1 MRRLLVEHLTSL
13 DASFLEAEDSD
24 PHVSLALGAVSVMEG
39 PPPDDDAVVS
49 AVRQRMLA
57 IPRCRQVLH
66 TRPFDVVAPEWVED
80 DNLELSHHLRRVAVA
95 RPGDDQALFRL
106 VGYIM
111 ERRLDRDHPL
121 WECWVIEGLAGN
133 RWAMLI
139 KLHHCMA
146 DGIAAMQVLSAMSD
160 DGGGDSYATAI
171 RAATEP
177 KRAGIA
183 LPRLTLNPL
192 VWVQEAWHASTAVAN
207 AAGRALG
214 VAAGI
219 VGGLVRPAAGS
230 SLLGSVTTRRRY
242 SAAQVSLND
251 VMQVCQAYDVT
262 INDVALAVITDSLR
276 AALIRRGEQ
285 PRPNS
290 VRTLVPVS
298 VRSNDAMGQAHN
310 LVSAMLVYLPV
321 EEADP
326 VEQLGTVHTR
336 LSNAKV
342 SGQRQ
347 AASLI
352 ATAADYIPFAVTARA
367 IRALTRFP
375 QHSIVTVT
383 TNVPGPRQPVH
394 VLGRTVVRVLP
405 IVPVALQVRVGIA
418 ILSYAGHLS
427 FGITADYDTT
437 PDVDKLAEGIE
448 SGLGR
453 LVAST
458 KRRRRSR
465 GGTKRQGAAQT
476 PPRPSRSST
485 TTAGERDQPR
495 HRR

>member
-1 MRRLLVEHLTSL
+1 MEHLTGL

-24 PHVSLALGAVSVMEG
+24 PHVSLAIGVVSVMEG
-39 PPPDDDAVVS
+39 PVPDDDALVS
-49 AVRQRMLA
+49 ALRQRMLT
-57 IPRCRQVLH
+57 IPRCRQMLRTH
-66 TRPFDVVAPEWVED
+66 PFDVGAPEWVED
-80 DNLELSHHLRRVAVA
+80 ANLDLAHHLRRVAVA
-95 RPGDDQALFRL
+95 QPGDDHALFRL

-121 WECWVIEGLAGN
+121 WECWIIEGLADN
-133 RWAMLI
+133 QWAILL

-160 DGGGDSYATAI
+160 DGGGDTFSTAI

-177 KRAGIA
+177 SRARIA
-183 LPRLTLNPL
+183 MLRLTPNPL
-192 VWVQEAWHASTAVAN
+192 AWMQGAWHASTAVAN
-207 AAGRALG
+207 AAARSID

-219 VGGLVRPAAGS
+219 VGGLVRPAATS
-230 SLLGSVTTRRRY
+230 SFIGSVNTMRRY
-242 SAAQVSLND
+242 SAARLSLDD
-251 VMQVCQAYDVT
+251 VIQVCHAYDVT
-262 INDVALAVITDSLR
+262 INDVALAVITDSFR

-285 PRPNS
+285 PKPNS

-326 VEQLGTVHTR
+326 VEQLSTVHTR
-336 LSNAKV
+336 LSKAKV
-342 SGQRQ
+342 GGQRQ

-352 ATAADYIPFAVTARA
+352 ATAADYIPFAVSARVV
-367 IRALTRFP
+367 RALTRLP
-375 QHSIVTVT
+375 QRSVVTVT

-394 VLGRTVVRVLP
+394 VLGRKVLRVLP
-405 IVPVALQVRVGIA
+405 IVPIALQVRIGIA
-418 ILSYAGHLS
+418 IFSYASDLS
-427 FGITADYDTT
+427 FGITADYDTA

-448 SGLGR
+448 SALAR
-453 LVAST
+453 LVASSN
-458 KRRRRSR
+458 RRRRSS
-465 GGTKRQGAAQT
+465 GGTKREGAAKTT
-476 PPRPSRSST
+476 PRRSRSST
-485 TTAGERDQPR
+485 TTTGEHDQAQ

>member
-1 MRRLLVEHLTSL
+1 MEHLTGL

-24 PHVSLALGAVSVMEG
+24 PHVSLALGALSVMEG
-39 PPPDDDAVVS
+39 PLPDDDALVS
-49 AVRQRMLA
+49 ALRQRMLT
-57 IPRCRQVLH
+57 IPRCRQVLRTH
-66 TRPFDVVAPEWVED
+66 PFDVVPPEWVED
-80 DNLELSHHLRRVAVA
+80 ADLDLSHHLRRVAVA
-95 RPGDDQALFRL
+95 QPGDDHALFRL

-111 ERRLDRDHPL
+111 ERRLGRDHPL
-121 WECWVIEGLAGN
+121 WECWVIEGLAAN
-133 RWAMLI
+133 QWAILI

-160 DGGGDSYATAI
+160 GGGDTFATAI

-177 KRAGIA
+177 TRAGIA
-183 LPRLTLNPL
+183 LPRLTPNPL
-192 VWVQEAWHASTAVAN
+192 AWMQGAWHASTAVAS
-207 AAGRALG
+207 AAGRAID
-214 VAAGI
+214 VAVGI
-219 VGGLVRPAAGS
+219 VGGLVRPAAAS
-230 SLLGSVTTRRRY
+230 SFIGSVTTRRRY
-242 SAAQVSLND
+242 SAARVSLDD
-251 VMQVCQAYDVT
+251 VRQVCQAYDVT
-262 INDVALAVITDSLR
+262 INDVALAVITDSFR

-290 VRTLVPVS
+290 VRSLVPVS
-298 VRSNDAMGQAHN
+298 VRSNDAAGQAHN

-336 LSNAKV
+336 LSKAKV

-352 ATAADYIPFAVTARA
+352 ATAADYIPFAVSARA
-367 IRALTRFP
+367 IRALTRLP

-394 VLGRTVVRVLP
+394 VLGRKVLRVLP
-405 IVPVALQVRVGIA
+405 IVPIALQVRIGIA
-418 ILSYAGHLS
+418 ILSYASDLS
-427 FGITADYDTT
+427 FGITADYDTA

-448 SGLGR
+448 SGLAR
-453 LVAST
+453 LVAGN
-458 KRRRRSR
+458 KRRRRSS
-465 GGTKRQGAAQT
+465 GGTKPNGAAKAT
-476 PPRPSRSST
+476 PRRSRLST
-485 TTAGERDQPR
+485 TAAGERDQPR

>member
-1 MRRLLVEHLTSL
+1 MEHLTGL
-13 DASFLEAEDSD
+13 DVSFLEAEDSD

-39 PPPDDDAVVS
+39 PLPDDNELVS
-49 AVRQRMLA
+49 ALRQRMLTV
-57 IPRCRQVLH
+57 PRCRQVLH
-66 TRPFDVVAPEWVED
+66 RHPFEVGAPEWVED
-80 DNLELSHHLRRVAVA
+80 VDLDLSHHLRRVAVA
-95 RPGDDQALFRL
+95 QPGDNEALFRL

-121 WECWVIEGLAGN
+121 WECWVIEGLADD
-133 RWAMLI
+133 RWAVLI

-160 DGGGDSYATAI
+160 GGGGDTFATAI

-177 KRAGIA
+177 NRAGIA
-183 LPRLTLNPL
+183 LPRLTPNPL
-192 VWVQEAWHASTAVAN
+192 AWMQGAWHASTAVAS
-207 AAGRALG
+207 AAGRAID

-219 VGGLVRPAAGS
+219 VGGLTRPAAAS
-230 SLLGSVTTRRRY
+230 SFMGSVTTRRRY
-242 SAAQVSLND
+242 SAATVSLDD
-251 VMQVCQAYDVT
+251 VKQVCQAYNVT
-262 INDVALAVITDSLR
+262 INDVALAVITDSFR
-276 AALIRRGEQ
+276 AALLRRGEQ

-326 VEQLGTVHTR
+326 VVQLGTVHTR

-352 ATAADYIPFAVTARA
+352 ATAADYIPFAVSARA
-367 IRALTRFP
+367 IRALTRVP

-394 VLGRTVVRVLP
+394 VLGRKVVRVLP
-405 IVPVALQVRVGIA
+405 IVPIALQVRIGIA
-418 ILSYAGHLS
+418 ILSYAGDLS
-427 FGITADYDTT
+427 FGITADYDTA

-448 SGLGR
+448 SGLAR
-453 LVAST
+453 LVAGN
-458 KRRRRSR
+458 KRRRRSS
-465 GGTKRQGAAQT
+465 GGTTRQGAAKT
-476 PPRPSRSST
+476 TSRRSRLST
-485 TTAGERDQPR
+485 TTAGERDQPQ